1 MTLILELLPEEEAAL
16 RQQAQQEGRAAEAV
30 AHALVRGGLHL
41 PPPDAE
47 ITPEKLAHLH
57 QRLLSLG
64 LMTTLPTHP
73 GQTVSFQPITV
84 LGPPVSQT
92 LVEDR
97 E

>member
-16 RQQAQQEGRAAEAV
+16 HEQARQEGRAAEAI

-41 PPPDAE
+41 PPPEPD
-47 ITPEKLAHLH
+47 ITPEKLARLH
-57 QRLLSLG
+57 QRLFALG

-73 GQTVSFQPITV
+73 GQTVPFQPITV

>member
-16 RQQAQQEGRAAEAV
+16 RQQARQEGCPAEAV

-41 PPPDAE
+41 PDADPK
-47 ITPEKLAHLH
+47 ITLEKLARLH

-64 LMTTLPTHP
+64 LMTTLPTGP
-73 GQTVSFQPITV
+73 LGPPPPPITV